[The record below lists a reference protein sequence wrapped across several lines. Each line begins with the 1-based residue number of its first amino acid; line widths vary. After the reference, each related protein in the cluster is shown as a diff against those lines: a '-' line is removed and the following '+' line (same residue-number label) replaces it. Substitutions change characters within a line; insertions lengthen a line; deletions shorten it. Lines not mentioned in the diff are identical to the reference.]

1 LNGPSGKDVFEIL
14 VREHADMLT
23 AYLRSLLWSDQGL
36 DDVFQEVMLVA
47 WRRLPEYDR
56 TRPFGAW
63 LRGIG
68 RNMVLEHHRKGR
80 ARAAVTDPVILDGVE
95 SRFQALLSAGGSAPD
110 WGGGGQ
116 FRSRAERMLDC
127 LQRLPDI
134 LRETVE
140 MVYARGMLL
149 RQIAESVGVNEE
161 TAKKRLQRARES
173 LSKCVLGQTPEEG
186 VS

>member
-1 LNGPSGKDVFEIL
+1 MNGPSAKDVFEIL

-23 AYLRSLLWSDQGL
+23 AYLRSMLWSDQGL

-47 WRRLPEYDR
+47 WRRLPEYDKA
-56 TRPFGAW
+56 RPFGPW
-63 LRGIG
+63 LRGIA
-68 RNMVLEHHRKGR
+68 RNLVLEHHRKGKS
-80 ARAAVTDPVILDGVE
+80 RAAATDPVVLDAVE
-95 SRFQALLSAGGSAPD
+95 ARFHSLLTSGGLSTAGE
-110 WGGGGQ
+110 
-116 FRSRAERMLDC
+116 FRTRAERMLDC
-127 LQRLPDI
+127 LRRLPDI

-173 LSKCVLGQTPEEG
+173 LAKCVLGQAAEESG
-186 VS
+186 A

>member
-1 LNGPSGKDVFEIL
+1 MNGPSGKDVFEIL

-47 WRRLPEYDR
+47 WRRLPEYDKS
-56 TRPFGAW
+56 RPFGPW

-80 ARAAVTDPVILDGVE
+80 ARAAVTDPTVLDAVE
-95 SRFQALLSAGGSAPD
+95 SRFQSLLSAGGLASA
-110 WGGGGQ
+110 GE
-116 FRSRAERMLDC
+116 FRARAERMLDC

-173 LSKCVLGQTPEEG
+173 LSKCVLGQAIEEG
-186 VS
+186 TS